1 MINLTLPVLRKFCTV
16 KTKITISVYRGKLSP
31 VYIYYI
37 FYLILREAMKTTMTK
52 DTGNNGMKSLN
63 NHEKEFSGKDLR
75 NLEAYAYAS
84 VTILIIA
91 VIFLILNL
99 VLISGILIIATA
111 CIGIFITKRVISLM
125 KSARNSLQD
134 VSSASEKKDD
144 VITDFSH
151 KIREPLNN
159 LVIITDMLMESGL
172 QKKQKD
178 LLETFVASTNN
189 MVTTVNELTM
199 QSAGNLSFGSRKPIR
214 FNLLSTIQNTI
225 ELYSLKDKTS
235 IDFILSKKEFID
247 FDCFGDPII
256 LKQILLDIFNTIENQ
271 DCEKPAKVTINLKK
285 EKETEKESYVGLRIQ
300 TDNNIPLIS
309 EKDPGYNLTA
319 KLIYNGK
326 GTFSQESGKNF
337 TVLNI
342 SLPFTHAENEP
353 KKQIASPR
361 IDELIQKERTRK
373 ELKDI
378 KMLLVEDNLINQKI
392 TLLTL
397 KPIVNSI
404 DTASNGK
411 EALDKF
417 GSSSY
422 DLILMDIQMPVMS
435 GLVAAEKIRALE
447 ASTNTHVP
455 IIAITAN
462 AMIGDKEKCISAG
475 IDDYISKPFQPSALI
490 EKIRKF
496 I

>member
-1 MINLTLPVLRKFCTV
+1 MV
-16 KTKITISVYRGKLSP
+16 K
-31 VYIYYI
+31 
-37 FYLILREAMKTTMTK
+37 E
-52 DTGNNGMKSLN
+52 TGNASKSGLN
-63 NHEKEFSGKDLR
+63 QSLGEYFEKNTGLIRIYSYLSISGLIISILFITLEFRLIAGF
-75 NLEAYAYAS
+75 
-84 VTILIIA
+84 IIIA
-91 VIFLILNL
+91 VAC
-99 VLISGILIIATA
+99 LIIL
-111 CIGIFITKRVISLM
+111 LM
-125 KSARNSLQD
+125 KNVITLTETARNSLND
-134 VSSASEKKDD
+134 VSSSNEQKDD

-159 LVIITDMLMESGL
+159 LVIITDLLMESGL

-199 QSAGNLSFGSRKPIR
+199 QSAGNLSFETRKHIR

-225 ELYSLKDKTS
+225 ELYSLKEKAN
-235 IDFILSKKEFID
+235 IDFILNKKEFTD
-247 FDCFGDPII
+247 FECFGDPIAI
-256 LKQILLDIFNTIENQ
+256 KQIFLDLFNTIENQ
-271 DCEKPAKVTINLKK
+271 NSERTTKVTIGLAR
-285 EKETEKESYVGLRIQ
+285 EKESGNESFIGLRIQ
-300 TDNNIPLIS
+300 TDKKIVLIDEKVLGRSLAARLIS
-309 EKDPGYNLTA
+309 S
-319 KLIYNGK
+319 GK
-326 GTFSQESGKNF
+326 GTFTQEFGENYS
-337 TVLNI
+337 VLNI
-342 SLPFTHAENEP
+342 SLPFTSPVAEFKP
-353 KKQIASPR
+353 HIASPK
-361 IDELIQKERTRK
+361 IEELIQKEKVHK

-378 KMLLVEDNLINQKI
+378 KILLVEDNLINQKI

-397 KPIVNSI
+397 EPLVSSM

-417 GSSSY
+417 GTSSF

-435 GLVAAEKIRALE
+435 GLVAAEKIRELE
-447 ASTNTHVP
+447 ASTNTHIP

-490 EKIRKF
+490 EKIKKF